1 MGGCAQ
7 GPSKRVPQLIR
18 HFFPRQFWIEPGPA
32 RQQHRQKMAKL
43 QNIFIRS
50 FPLCACVFP
59 CAFFVLRV
67 CPAAR
72 ALHACVCVC
81 FLSVCFCFPYICTP
95 YNSTTYTERVW
106 NHSLSSNPGH
116 TMLVSMDWRA
126 IQCYRVHGLT
136 GHTMLVS
143 MDWRATQCYCVHGL
157 MGHTQTSV
165 PHVCSSHSPWA
176 TWAPEQLT
184 TIIVFLFFYL
194 SCHTWKQA

>member
-1 MGGCAQ
+1 MSHSLLELHQHLFDTGRCRSLCRLKANLTVRGCSCLLCRLKANLAALRRTLIFRAFLLYATLTRTVLAQWRMGGCVQ

-50 FPLCACVFP
+50 FPLCACVSP

-106 NHSLSSNPGH
+106 NHSLSSN
-116 TMLVSMDWRA
+116 
-126 IQCYRVHGLT
+126 T

-143 MDWRATQCYCVHGL
+143 MD
-157 MGHTQTSV
+157 
-165 PHVCSSHSPWA
+165 
-176 TWAPEQLT
+176 
-184 TIIVFLFFYL
+184 
-194 SCHTWKQA
+194 